1 MTRKIKYLLLA
12 VAACALSFVFFACG
26 KDDGPQKLPAPE
38 GLALNGSILT
48 WNEMLEADKFIV
60 SVNGKEF
67 EAEEASINIIPFTQ
81 DDSNIYDFQ
90 VKAVGDGK
98 KYADSEYST
107 TLNISA
113 PKIAFK
119 LTDDGSAYCV
129 YKCKPDSARGYIK
142 LPDTLNDRPVVEI
155 AQKAFAGCSELTDIV
170 IPDSINII
178 GNAAF
183 AACTNLR
190 SVVLPKYL
198 KELSGSLFQSCHKL
212 ESVNIPEYVTTI
224 KGNVF
229 FGCQSLKELHIPAKV
244 TSIFPAFQH
253 CSELS
258 VTVDEENTVYKVDNN
273 CIIRKS
279 DNKLM
284 YGLANCVI
292 PDYVT
297 EIYESAF
304 NGSGV
309 KEIVLPS
316 RLREIGNNAFMM
328 SLVEKV
334 IIEEGITSIGS
345 CAFFSCHRLKSLY
358 IPSTVTVI
366 KTMALSDCDSL
377 TELTVS
383 EDNPVFS
390 SRNNCLL
397 NKIGDE
403 LVAGFLSSV
412 IPQSVR
418 KIGDDAFAYSGIKD
432 LIIPTTVTHI
442 GERAFFSCYNWVTRY
457 IPENMEYVGDQAFDV
472 ESIQSA
478 VVDATLPENTVCN
491 RQKAVHCYMGD
502 NIKVG
507 YADGYAYLKAA
518 YISSNIFHPD
528 WEPVR
533 LGYKFGGVTTTENS
547 DKVLTT
553 RAEFDA
559 AIGEGVK
566 AWVNIVWIP
575 V

>member
-1 MTRKIKYLLLA
+1 MTRKIKCLLLA
-12 VAACALSFVFFACG
+12 VGACILSLVCFACG
-26 KDDGPQKLPAPE
+26 KDDGPKKLPAPE

-67 EAEEASINIIPFTQ
+67 EAAEASINIIPFTQ

-107 TLNISA
+107 ALNISA

-129 YKCKPDSARGYIK
+129 YRCKPDSARGYIK
-142 LPDTLNDRPVVEI
+142 LPDTFKDRPVVEI
-155 AQKAFAGCSELTDIV
+155 AREAFAGCSEITDIV

-178 GNAAF
+178 GNGAF
-183 AACTNLR
+183 VACTNLR

-198 KELSGSLFQSCHKL
+198 KELSGSLFQNCYKL
-212 ESVNIPEYVTTI
+212 ESVNIPDYVTTI

-229 FGCQSLKELHIPAKV
+229 FGCKSLKELHIPAKV
-244 TSIFPAFQH
+244 TSILPAFH
-253 CSELS
+253 YCSELS

-297 EIYESAF
+297 EIYEPAF
-304 NGSGV
+304 HGSGV

-316 RLREIGNNAFMM
+316 RLREIGVSAFMS

-334 IIEEGITSIGS
+334 IIEEGITSIGVS
-345 CAFFSCHRLKSLY
+345 AFLYCNKLKSLH
-358 IPSTVTVI
+358 IPSTVTAI
-366 KTMALSDCDSL
+366 GLTALNGCDSL

-397 NKIGDE
+397 NKNGDE
-403 LVAGFLSSV
+403 LLFGFPSSV

-418 KIGDDAFAYSGIKD
+418 KIGDCAFAYCDVRD

-442 GERAFFSCYNWVTRY
+442 GARAFFDCYNWTTRY
-457 IPENMEYVGDQAFDV
+457 IPENVEYVGDHAFSV
-472 ESIQSA
+472 EDITKA
-478 VVDATLPENTVCN
+478 VVNATLPENAVCN
-491 RQKAVHCYMGD
+491 KKTAINCYMGD

-518 YISSNIFHPD
+518 YISSAIFHPD
-528 WEPVR
+528 LEPVR
-533 LGYKFGGVTTTENS
+533 LGYKFGGVTTTENG

-559 AIGEGVK
+559 VIGAGVK